1 MFRKAGSCLVVIP
14 ANAGIQLNMRAK
26 HSKAILCPADG
37 ISELDSGVRRND
49 GDARSGSSNMVG
61 MPT

>member
-1 MFRKAGSCLVVIP
+1 MFELPDLASPSFRRTPESS
-14 ANAGIQLNMRAK
+14 LNMRAK

-49 GDARSGSSNMVG
+49 DQA
-61 MPT
+61 